1 MDKVKTATG
10 KEFDSDYIATIPNPP
25 QAYIRVL
32 NVPLGTVAGVFSN
45 KSETIQLWH
54 GEYYL
59 AGYTNLVAIVPE
71 PGAIKVVLSKE

>member
-10 KEFDSDYIATIPNPP
+10 KEFDSDYIATIPFPA

-32 NVPLGTVAGVFSN
+32 NTPLATVAAVFGN
-45 KSETIQLWH
+45 PEETKQLWH

-59 AGYTNLVAIVPE
+59 AHYTNLVAIVPE
-71 PGAIKVVLSKE
+71 VDAVKVVLAKR